1 MQTVLRLDLNQDFEP
16 GEAEYCL
23 SYADT
28 ERCGQMIKKI
38 LAPIDGSEHSKRALE
53 LACDL
58 AARYNAKLYLLHVIL
73 MTPTAN
79 IKLVLGGASLHADA
93 QRDECE
99 KAGQEVLEAAGRVA
113 HDRGIYE
120 VETSIVDGPAAQ
132 RILASAR
139 DNEVDMI
146 VMGRRGVSDI
156 AGIVVGQV
164 KHKVSDLAE
173 CICVTVP

>member
-1 MQTVLRLDLNQDFEP
+1 
-16 GEAEYCL
+16 
-23 SYADT
+23 
-28 ERCGQMIKKI
+28 MIGKI

-58 AARYNAKLYLLHVIL
+58 AGRYDARLYLLHVVL
-73 MTPTAN
+73 TTPHADTT
-79 IKLVLGGASLHADA
+79 LVLGNTSLRVDA
-93 QRDECE
+93 PREECE
-99 KAGQEVLEAAGRVA
+99 EAGKKVLEAGRRIV
-113 HDRGIYE
+113 HDNGIDI
-120 VETSIVDGPAAQ
+120 VEASIVSGHAAQ
-132 RILASAR
+132 RILEIAK

-156 AGIVVGQV
+156 AGLVVGGV

>member
-1 MQTVLRLDLNQDFEP
+1 
-16 GEAEYCL
+16 
-23 SYADT
+23 
-28 ERCGQMIKKI
+28 MIKKI

-58 AARYNAKLYLLHVIL
+58 AARYDAQLYLLHVIL
-73 MTPTAN
+73 TPTAN
-79 IKLVLGGASLHADA
+79 IKLVLGGTSLRADA
-93 QRDECE
+93 PKDKCE
-99 KAGQEVLEAAGRVA
+99 QAGQKVLEAARRLA
-113 HDRGIYE
+113 QDRGINN
-120 VETSIVDGPAAQ
+120 VETSIVDGSAAQ
-132 RILASAR
+132 RILARAK

-156 AGIVVGQV
+156 AGIVVGRV